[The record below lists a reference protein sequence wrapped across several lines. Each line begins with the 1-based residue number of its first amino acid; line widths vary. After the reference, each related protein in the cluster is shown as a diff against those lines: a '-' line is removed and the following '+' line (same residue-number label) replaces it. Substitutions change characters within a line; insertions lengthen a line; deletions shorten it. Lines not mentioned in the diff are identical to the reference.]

1 MRTPH
6 AVPNDNDSDGHA
18 IISLR
23 RVMAQLRW
31 DHAAMRRRTVWLVA
45 GLPLFALLLAAEA
58 IAGLTSVS
66 VGLNNRGGTKVAAA
80 LMSAVNISA
89 GGSFAMTSAV
99 SIANYNQRAWQLL
112 GLANDPNAMLDVELT
127 LNAAATASG
136 AIAGFI
142 KHLVLV

>member
-58 IAGLTSVS
+58 IAGLTFYFLLTIV
-66 VGLNNRGGTKVAAA
+66 VVLAA
-80 LMSAVNISA
+80 
-89 GGSFAMTSAV
+89 
-99 SIANYNQRAWQLL
+99 Y
-112 GLANDPNAMLDVELT
+112 LA
-127 LNAAATASG
+127 
-136 AIAGFI
+136 
-142 KHLVLV
+142 